1 SVLSGPFC
9 LASVKACAPSWWS
22 CCSDTAPTYWVRP
35 VDEGVAAQADRTP
48 TITSAARECCMDVG
62 SGYCRWR
69 AWRRRSSL
77 FGNRACSPPLYAD
90 FVGLRVRCR
99 MSPPPPPPAAA
110 PPGAPRAT
118 STPGSDVEVG
128 HLERVVLDELAP
140 RLHHVPHQGAE
151 DLVGGHRVLD
161 PHL

>member
-35 VDEGVAAQADRTP
+35 VDEVVVAQADRAP
-48 TITSAARECCMDVG
+48 TITSAARECFMDVG

-69 AWRRRSSL
+69 VGRRRSQL
-77 FGNRACSPPLYAD
+77 FVHRARSPPLYAD

-99 MSPPPPPPAAA
+99 MFPPPPPPAAA
-110 PPGAPRAT
+110 PPGGAASDEHPGVRCRGWTPWARCPR
-118 STPGSDVEVG
+118 
-128 HLERVVLDELAP
+128 
-140 RLHHVPHQGAE
+140 
-151 DLVGGHRVLD
+151 
-161 PHL
+161 